1 MASEVL
7 FFIFLVISQSE
18 SAKIKLGEGAVE
30 DDSHN
35 IGSSCVA
42 ENDWCYHDE
51 ECCDGFACDFP
62 PDREEFQPV
71 SKEAFQATNGDCLQ
85 AGVCRSVREGLCAL
99 KWEHCDILPCCNGR
113 PCTCAGDWVVE
124 CSCW

>member
-1 MASEVL
+1 MASQVIL
-7 FFIFLVISQSE
+7 LIFLVISQSKA
-18 SAKIKLGEGAVE
+18 AKIKLGEREV
-30 DDSHN
+30 DNDSLT

-42 ENDWCYHDE
+42 EYDWCYHDE

-62 PDREEFQPV
+62 PEIDEFEA
-71 SKEAFQATNGDCLQ
+71 SEEAFQATSGNCLQ

-99 KWEHCDILPCCNGR
+99 KWEHCDVLPCCNNI

-124 CSCW
+124 CGCY